1 MSVAAVSWVV
11 KLKSGIE
18 REFFTEVEVRPYVYG
33 LKEFGKKVEGKDF
46 EVKVISHCIF
56 DSEEVSYV

>member
-11 KLKSGIE
+11 KLSSGIE
-18 REFFTEVEVRPYVYG
+18 REFFSEVSVRSYVYG

-46 EVKVISHCIF
+46 VVEVRSHCIF
-56 DSEEVSYV
+56 DSE